1 MADPAYRRKISRQL
15 NKGESLHALKRDL
28 LYAHEGTIRAR
39 HLEQQTE
46 QAWCL
51 TLVTNAVV
59 TFTTGYYGLAVESM
73 RRTGRRID
81 EEVLAHISPAH
92 SENIDFFGAIDVDI
106 DVDIEGDIEG
116 DLAQLGPTGYRP
128 LRVRD
133 TLV

>member
-1 MADPAYRRKISRQL
+1 MKALSGPVTSNNKPNRQ
-15 NKGESLHALKRDL
+15 
-28 LYAHEGTIRAR
+28 
-39 HLEQQTE
+39 
-46 QAWCL
+46 WCL

-92 SENIDFFGAIDVDI
+92 SENIDFFGAVDVDADV